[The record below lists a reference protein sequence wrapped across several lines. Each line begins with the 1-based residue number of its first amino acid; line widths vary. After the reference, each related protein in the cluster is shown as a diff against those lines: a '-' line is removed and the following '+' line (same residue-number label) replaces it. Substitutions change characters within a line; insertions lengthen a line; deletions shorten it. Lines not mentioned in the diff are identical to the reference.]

1 MQQIPNPHI
10 ARSVTRNLLNIV
22 GTDSDYRFKH
32 TFINT
37 VTPAHWAHRWF
48 YGSKVR
54 PEKSYQLTVNGR
66 SGGTLKDALVEWAKP
81 ERLDYDH
88 DYLGIIEAD
97 KRTRLG
103 ELPDTLLVDLSR
115 WYFNVERNR
124 MDIVTD
130 PVNVPITLNCADLG
144 NVLAAPSEVQY
155 NLMAFQVGQLR
166 RRTPDDNYVLWRAY
180 IRVPGSDQWHVIDRS
195 PLAEG
200 LQYPTQRSL
209 PTNTILD
216 LLTGGNVLGEFCMK
230 AWYQKADVTVHV
242 TTPSVAAWEESW
254 QEDAEFSV
262 GMDNPGGRGG
272 EDVAVGIPIELA
284 AFPWRSRSRSSE
296 GG

>member
-1 MQQIPNPHI
+1 MQPIPNEHI

-22 GTDSDYRFKH
+22 GTDSDDRFKH
-32 TFINT
+32 TFIHT
-37 VTPAHWAHRWF
+37 VTPAHRAHRWF

-54 PEKSYQLTVNGR
+54 PEESYELTVNGR

-81 ERLDYDH
+81 EQLDGDNCYYH
-88 DYLGIIEAD
+88 DSLGMIEAD
-97 KRTRLG
+97 KIVRLG
-103 ELPDTLLVDLSR
+103 ELPDTLLVDLAR

-130 PVNVPITLNCADLG
+130 PVNVPMTLNCADLG
-144 NVLAAPSEVQY
+144 NVIAAPSEVQY
-155 NLMAFQVGQLR
+155 NLMALLVGQLR
-166 RRTPDDNYVLWRAY
+166 RRTPDDNYVLWHAY
-180 IRVPGSDQWHVIDRS
+180 IRVPESDQWHVIDRS

-216 LLTGGNVLGEFCMK
+216 LLTSGNVRGEFCMK
-230 AWYQKADVTVHV
+230 AWYQKADVTVQV

-254 QEDAEFSV
+254 QDDAEFSV

-272 EDVAVGIPIELA
+272 EDVAVGIPVAVAVE
-284 AFPWRSRSRSSE
+284 
-296 GG
+296 